1 MVRQT
6 TKVIFF
12 EVLGT
17 LVLLALAGAA
27 ILAFML
33 SNGPVELGMFRDDVE
48 RALTKSRDGKPVTVG
63 TVTLQWSP
71 ADRRL
76 YIVANDL
83 TLKDASGQ
91 DAGHAERAE
100 ITLDAGAIFLGKA
113 DVLRM
118 HLDSGWLDLRNIAP
132 NQWSLAGDAL
142 PEIQQGV
149 LPQTP
154 QEWLDR
160 TNSVLMGLLGG
171 LQNMEAGFDLES
183 ISFDDMEVRY
193 YALDGTEVGRFQNTD
208 GRLERSATDV
218 SLSFSGEGGGLGLP
232 GQVNLTVDTLDSY
245 TGLQADLTVNSWPVS
260 DLARRFD
267 LSGFQDG
274 DFRTN
279 IVFGASIGRE
289 DGLKQ
294 VDLRVERE
302 AGALSLPFREDEIFN
317 IFADLSYVVAE
328 DRLIISELS
337 LLTNRLETSLTGHVF
352 DILEDD
358 GARRFDLST
367 DQMVLDIT
375 EVFSDIWQVN
385 DIELQGRISSD
396 FKTLNLETVSALV
409 DEGQLQASG
418 EFIWGMEVEEGELPF
433 SLSVAGDLTG
443 AVTTD
448 TVVKY
453 WPVRLGGGARRYV
466 INRVLEGQL
475 TTALFDISIAP
486 DSLAEGYMRD
496 ADLLVEFGFVNGA
509 VKFLNDV
516 EPVTEA
522 SGMGRLT
529 GNSFTLNTVEA
540 KFVDWTIPAAE
551 VSFPKLNPKG
561 ELFHVTAQGSGPVVT
576 IMRALDGSQLKL
588 EENTGFDP
596 ERVSG
601 QAEATFQMSRP
612 ALDDV
617 AFEDTPILVQATLT
631 PAGLEDAIGELDLTD
646 GTAQLELTNDW
657 IIVTGHGIL
666 GAAPVQFT
674 WRDAVGPDENPADL
688 SATAILTPDVL
699 NAFGLVGRAYLSGE
713 IPVEMQGQISA
724 TGLGRASF
732 AFDLQEA
739 RIDVG
744 EIGWVKPAGRPAR
757 ATLTYSGDMTQQV
770 SALRIESETARLD
783 GDVLLG
789 ADGRL
794 ETLTLRNLYIEN
806 RANVAGELRRL
817 ANGAASLSLTGQY
830 LDISELL
837 GDLGGVGGTGV
848 SFALGMEASVDQ
860 LRLRRGLDL
869 KGATLSL
876 VNESD
881 GLKLASAKG
890 ETSAGRKLEAYYAA
904 STSGGP
910 SVVSLMS
917 EDAGFLTEAFL
928 GVDYVSG
935 GTLDLTGTLATPTQ
949 PIKLMA
955 KVRDARLQNAPF
967 FTQVLSLASL
977 RGLTDTLA
985 GEGVL
990 FSEIEAPITIGG
1002 GRYVIDGARASGPA
1016 LGLTV
1021 NGWVSTSGNGIELNG
1036 VLVPSFG
1043 VNSVLGG
1050 VPVIGDLFVGREGEG
1065 IFSIT
1070 YSVSGTLEK
1079 AQVAVNPLSAVTP
1092 GILRRIF
1099 ENPSDTS
1106 IPSALPV
1113 DPTLKPPT
1121 EKLPELP
1128 EDEYIPPAPGDGP
1141 TTPVG
1146 PG

>member
-17 LVLLALAGAA
+17 VLLLALAGAA

-48 RALTKSRDGKPVTVG
+48 RALTRSRDGKPVKVD

-71 ADRRL
+71 AERRL
-76 YIVANDL
+76 FIVANDL
-83 TLKDASGQ
+83 TLMDDQ
-91 DAGHAERAE
+91 QQEAGRAERAE

-113 DVLRM
+113 EVLRL
-118 HLDSGWLDLRNIAP
+118 HLDSGWMNLRNIAP
-132 NQWSLAGDAL
+132 NQWSLAGDPL

-160 TNSVLMGLLGG
+160 SNSVLTGLLSG
-171 LQNMEAGFDLES
+171 LETMEAGFKLES
-183 ISFDDMEVRY
+183 VSFNNMEVRY
-193 YALDGTEVGRFQNTD
+193 FALDGSEVGRFQNTD
-208 GRLERSATDV
+208 GSLQRSATDI
-218 SLSFSGEGGGLGLP
+218 SLTLSGEGGGLGLP
-232 GQVNLTVDTLDSY
+232 GEVALSIDTMESY
-245 TGLQADLTVNSWPVS
+245 TGLQADLAVSSWPVS
-260 DLARRFD
+260 DLARRFS
-267 LSGFQDG
+267 LTGFQDG

-279 IVFGASIGRE
+279 IVFGASVSRD
-289 DGLKQ
+289 DGLQ
-294 VDLRVERE
+294 QIDLRVERE
-302 AGALSLPFREDEIFN
+302 AGALSLPFGEEEIYN
-317 IFADLSYVVAE
+317 IFADLSYVVPE
-328 DRLIISELS
+328 DRLIISELT
-337 LLTNRLETSLTGHVF
+337 LLTNRLETSFVGHVT
-352 DILEDD
+352 DILNERD
-358 GARRFDLST
+358 GHRFDLSSN
-367 DQMVLDIT
+367 QMVLDIT
-375 EVFSDIWQVN
+375 EVFSDIWQID
-385 DIELQGRISSD
+385 DIALVGRVSND
-396 FKTLNLETVSALV
+396 FKLVTLESASAQI

-418 EFIWGMEVEEGELPF
+418 EFVWGQPHEEGELPF
-433 SLSVAGDLTG
+433 NLSVAGVLTG

-453 WPVRLGGGARRYV
+453 WPVRLGEGARRYV
-466 INRVLEGQL
+466 IERVLEGELSQ
-475 TTALFDISIAP
+475 ASFDISIAP
-486 DSLAEGYMRD
+486 DSLAQGYMRD
-496 ADLLVEFGFVNGA
+496 SDLLVEFGFVNGA
-509 VKFLNDV
+509 VKFLRDV
-516 EPVTEA
+516 EPITNA
-522 SGMGRLT
+522 TGMGRLT
-529 GNSFTLNTVEA
+529 GNSFTLNATDA
-540 KFVDWTIPAAE
+540 RFVDWTIPAAE
-551 VSFPKLNPKG
+551 VSFPALNPKG
-561 ELFHVTAQGSGPVVT
+561 ELFHVTATGAGPVVT
-576 IMRALDGSQLKL
+576 IMRALNESQLKL
-588 EENTGFDP
+588 QESTGFDP

-601 QAEATFQMSRP
+601 LAEATFQMSRP
-612 ALDDV
+612 ALDNV
-617 AFEDTPILVQATLT
+617 AFDDTPILVQATLS
-631 PAGLEDAIGELDLTD
+631 PAGLEDAIGELDLSE

-657 IIVTGHGIL
+657 IIVTGHGVL

-674 WRDAVGPDENPADL
+674 WRDAVGRDENPADL

-713 IPVEMQGQISA
+713 IPVEMQGQIGA
-724 TGLGRASF
+724 NGLGLASF

-770 SALRIESETARLD
+770 SALRIESDTAQLD

-789 ADGRL
+789 PDGRL

-806 RANVAGELRRL
+806 RANVSGELRRL
-817 ANGAASLSLTGQY
+817 ATGAASLSLTGAY
-830 LDISELL
+830 LDISQVL
-837 GDLGGVGGTGV
+837 GEIGGVGGSGP
-848 SFALGMEASVDQ
+848 SFALGMEASVEQ

-869 KGATLSL
+869 KDATLSL
-876 VNESD
+876 VSESD

-890 ETSAGRKLEAYYAA
+890 ETSSGRKLEAYFAA
-904 STSGGP
+904 STSGGAP
-910 SVVSLMS
+910 VVSLMA
-917 EDAGFLTEAFL
+917 EDAGFLAEAFL
-928 GVDYVSG
+928 GVDFVSG
-935 GTLDLTGTLATPTQ
+935 GSLDLTGTLATESQ
-949 PIKLMA
+949 PIRLVA
-955 KVRDARLQNAPF
+955 KIRDARLRNAPF

-1021 NGWVSTSGNGIELNG
+1021 NGWVSTSGDGIELNG

-1043 VNSVLGG
+1043 VNSLLGG
-1050 VPVIGDLFVGREGEG
+1050 VPIIGDLFVGREGEG

-1113 DPTLKPPT
+1113 DPTLMPPT
-1121 EKLPELP
+1121 AKLPELP
-1128 EDEYIPPAPGDGP
+1128 EDEYIEPTPGGD
-1141 TTPVG
+1141 
-1146 PG
+1146 